1 MSTSHGHRLVIKWA
15 RTVHVYLTLFGF
27 ALLLFFAVT
36 GFILN
41 HEDWFGLDE
50 PHKHERTGTMP
61 VRFLKPLDK
70 LAVVEAL
77 RADYGAVGALDS
89 IKEDADGQRVLAVF
103 KAPGRQIEAEIECDD
118 GKTVVTHE
126 SRGALGMLTDMHRGK
141 SSGAAWGLVIDAV
154 SILFVIVSL
163 TGLILWS
170 SLRSRGKHGLLTIG
184 LGLAAGLVVYFLFV
198 P

>member
-1 MSTSHGHRLVIKWA
+1 MSHGHRLLLKYA

-27 ALLLFFAVT
+27 VLLLFFAVT

-50 PHKHERTGTMP
+50 PHRFERTGSVP
-61 VRFLKPLDK
+61 LRHLKPLDK

-77 RADYGAVGALDS
+77 RADFGAVGALDS
-89 IKEDADGQRVLAVF
+89 IKEDQDGQRVHAVF
-103 KAPGRQIEAEIECDD
+103 KAPGRQIEAEIQCED
-118 GKTVVTHE
+118 GQAVVTHE
-126 SRGALGMLTDMHRGK
+126 SRGTLGMLTDLHRGK
-141 SSGAAWGLVIDAV
+141 SSGAAWGLVIDGV
-154 SILFVIVSL
+154 SIIFVIVSL

-184 LGLAAGLVVYFLFV
+184 LGLAAGLAVYFLFV